1 MRQYSLGAILLD
13 LDDPR
18 RVIGHLD
25 EPILVPEE
33 DERDGYV
40 PNVVYSCGSLIH
52 GDLLVLPYGFSDQ
65 ATRVATLPVADLL
78 ERLGG

>member
-1 MRQYSLGAILLD
+1 
-13 LDDPR
+13 
-18 RVIGHLD
+18 
-25 EPILVPEE
+25 
-33 DERDGYV
+33 V

>member
-13 LDDPR
+13 LDEPR

-25 EPILVPEE
+25 EPILVPDEE
-33 DERDGYV
+33 ERDGYV

-52 GDLLVLPYGFSDQ
+52 DGLLVLPYGFSDQ
-65 ATRVATLPVADLL
+65 ATRIATMPIDDLL
-78 ERLGG
+78 GRLTG